1 MSQAPLTLTARDKP
15 AIRAPSPA
23 AGQAQIVES
32 PLQLQ
37 LAAEVKPPEAKPP
50 ATVQRGDDRVIPL
63 EIIVNGAKS
72 GTWLLLERAGELYA
86 PRDAFAEWR
95 LTLTAGAPAINF
107 RGEQYFPLSAV
118 PGYRVRLDSANQ
130 SVELLFSPNAF
141 AATRLTQPLSKRPV
155 VSPVLPSVFF
165 NYDLS
170 YTTSA
175 LRDAPSIQDLGLVT
189 ETGISTGWGV
199 LTNTGL
205 GRNLTGD
212 NALGL
217 ARTFTRLETTF
228 TKDFPDKNHTLR
240 LGDTTSLGGSL
251 GRDFYFG
258 GIQYGTNFAL
268 TPGFISQPLPIFRG
282 LSEAPSTV
290 ELFINDV
297 LRQSS
302 RVPTGPFTVGNFPI
316 MTGGGQAQLVVR
328 DVLGRETVTT
338 IPFFT
343 SARLLA
349 AGLDEWRVEAGSLR
363 RNLGTDSSNYD
374 TGFASGTW
382 RHGYDD
388 ALTLEG
394 RADAGTQLQTLW
406 LSAVSALPGQ
416 FLGRVGWAGSQDD
429 RLGNGGAWL
438 LGLERIG
445 LRSSLQ
451 AQVKEAS
458 RDFRNL
464 ALEETVLPTRQEVA
478 GNWTYTTGSAGTFGV
493 GFASIDRYDFG
504 RVTTS
509 SANYTIRIGPRA
521 SLILNATRAI
531 AGASAN
537 FVGATLILPMGGYR
551 IASVNAAVREG
562 QSDLFATVSESPAN
576 DTGFGWRLL
585 AGQQQNQE
593 RAEAGANYLGRYGQV
608 SSEISTG
615 RDQTTVRLGANGGL
629 VFADRQL
636 FATRRVDESFAVA
649 EVAGYGG
656 VGIGI
661 GLGGQVLTRTDK
673 DGIALIPRMMAYQ
686 ENSVRVDPNELPM
699 SAELDS
705 IEQVVVPPWRSA
717 VKVVF
722 PVRSGR
728 GALLRIVF
736 DDGDVAP
743 AGAIAKIKGD
753 SQEFYVARR
762 GEAFVTGLQAT
773 NRVMLNWK
781 NQQCEFEVTLPA
793 ATPDE
798 IPRLGPLLCTGVTR

>member
-1 MSQAPLTLTARDKP
+1 MP
-15 AIRAPSPA
+15 AIARP
-23 AGQAQIVES
+23 
-32 PLQLQ
+32 
-37 LAAEVKPPEAKPP
+37 
-50 ATVQRGDDRVIPL
+50 GDDRVTPL
-63 EIIVNGAKS
+63 EVIVNGAKS

-95 LTLTAGAPAINF
+95 VTLPDGVPAINF
-107 RGEQYFPLSAV
+107 RGEAYLPLSAV
-118 PGYRVRLDSANQ
+118 PGYRVRLDAANQ
-130 SVELLFSPNAF
+130 AVELLFSPDAF
-141 AATRLTQPLSKRPV
+141 AATRLTQPLLKRPV

-175 LRDAPSIQDLGLVT
+175 LREAPSTQDLGLVT
-189 ETGISTGWGV
+189 ELGFSTGWGV
-199 LTNTGL
+199 LTSTAV

-212 NALGL
+212 NTLGL
-217 ARTFTRLETTF
+217 PRTFTRLETTF

-240 LGDTTSLGGSL
+240 LGDTTSLGGML

-290 ELFINDV
+290 ELYVNDV

-302 RVPTGPFTVGNFPI
+302 RVPTGPFTVGNFPL

-349 AGLDEWRVEAGSLR
+349 AGLDEWRVEAGGVR
-363 RNLGTDSSNYD
+363 RDLGTDSSNYD
-374 TGFASGTW
+374 TGFVSGTW
-382 RHGYDD
+382 RHGYND

-406 LSAVSALPGQ
+406 LGAASALPGQ
-416 FLGRVGWAGSQDD
+416 FLGKFGWVGSQDD
-429 RLGNGGAWL
+429 RRGSGGAWL

-451 AQVKEAS
+451 VQVKEAT

-464 ALEETVLPTRQEVA
+464 ALDEMVLPTRQEVA
-478 GNWTYTTGSAGTFGV
+478 GNWTYTTDGVGTFGL
-493 GFASIDRYDFG
+493 GFASIDRYDFE
-504 RVTTS
+504 RVTTAS
-509 SANYTIRIGPRA
+509 LNHTIRIGARA

-537 FVGATLILPMGGYR
+537 FVGVTLIVPMGGYR

-562 QSDLFATVSESPAN
+562 QNDLYATVSESPAN
-576 DTGFGWRLL
+576 DAGFGWRLL
-585 AGQQQNQE
+585 AGQQQDRE
-593 RAEAGANYLGRYGQV
+593 RAEAGATYLGRYGQV
-608 SSEISTG
+608 SGEVSAG
-615 RDQTTVRLGANGGL
+615 HDQTSVRLGATGGL
-629 VFADRQL
+629 VFADRHL
-636 FATRRVDESFAVA
+636 FATRRLDQSFAVA
-649 EVAGYGG
+649 EVAGYGR
-656 VGIGI
+656 VGI
-661 GLGGQVLTRTDK
+661 GLGGQVLTHTDA
-673 DGIALIPRMMAYQ
+673 DGIALIPRLMAYQ
-686 ENSVRVDPNELPM
+686 DNSVRVDPNELPI

-705 IEQVVVPPWRSA
+705 IEQIAVPPWRSA

-722 PVRSGR
+722 PVRTGQ

-762 GEAFVTGLQAT
+762 GEAFVTGLQPT
-773 NRVMLNWK
+773 NRVLLNWK
-781 NQQCEFEVTLPA
+781 NQQCEFEVRLPA

-798 IPRLGPLLCTGVTR
+798 IPRVGPLLCTGVAR

>member
-1 MSQAPLTLTARDKP
+1 M
-15 AIRAPSPA
+15 
-23 AGQAQIVES
+23 
-32 PLQLQ
+32 
-37 LAAEVKPPEAKPP
+37 
-50 ATVQRGDDRVIPL
+50 IPL
-63 EIIVNGAKS
+63 EVIVNGAKS
-72 GTWLLLERAGELYA
+72 GTWLLLERAGALYA
-86 PRDAFAEWR
+86 PRDAFQEWR
-95 LTLTAGAPAINF
+95 LILDPGISAINF
-107 RGEQYFPLSAV
+107 RGEPYFPLSAV
-118 PGYRVRLDSANQ
+118 PGYRVRMDAANQ
-130 SVELLFSPNAF
+130 SVELLFSPDAF
-141 AATRLTQPLSKRPV
+141 AATRLTQGLQKRPV

-165 NYDLS
+165 NYDLN

-189 ETGISTGWGV
+189 ELGFSTGLGV
-199 LTNTGL
+199 LTSTGL

-212 NALGL
+212 NTLGRP
-217 ARTFTRLETTF
+217 RTVTRLETTF

-240 LGDTTSLGGSL
+240 LGDTTSFGGML

-268 TPGFISQPLPIFRG
+268 TPGFISQPLPVFRG
-282 LSEAPSTV
+282 LSEAPSSV
-290 ELFINDV
+290 ELYVNDV

-349 AGLDEWRVEAGSLR
+349 AGLDEWRVEAGSVR

-374 TGFASGTW
+374 TGFVSGSW
-382 RHGYDD
+382 RHGYTD

-394 RADAGTQLQTLW
+394 RADAGTKLQTLW
-406 LSAVSALPGQ
+406 LTAASALPWE
-416 FLGRVGWAGSQDD
+416 FLGKVGWAGSQDD
-429 RLGNGGAWL
+429 RRGSGDAWL

-445 LRSSLQ
+445 LRSSVQ
-451 AQVKEAS
+451 FQVKEAA
-458 RDFRNL
+458 REFRNL
-464 ALEETVLPTRQEVA
+464 ALDETVLPTRQEVA
-478 GNWTYTTGSAGTFGV
+478 GNWTYTTGNAGTVGL

-504 RVTTS
+504 RVTTA
-509 SANYTIRIGPRA
+509 SANYTMRIGARA
-521 SLILNATRAI
+521 SLTFNATRAI

-537 FVGATLILPMGGYR
+537 FVGATLILPLGGYR
-551 IASVNAAVREG
+551 VASVHAAVREG
-562 QSDLFATVSESPAN
+562 QSDLYATVSESPAN
-576 DTGFGWRLL
+576 DAGFGWRLL
-585 AGQQQNQE
+585 AGQQQDRE
-593 RAEAGANYLGRYGQV
+593 RAEGGVTYLGRYGQV
-608 SSEISTG
+608 SSEISAG
-615 RDQTTVRLGANGGL
+615 RDQTTLRLGANGGL

-636 FATRRVDESFAVA
+636 FATRRVDQSFAVA

-656 VGIGI
+656 VGIG
-661 GLGGQVLTRTDK
+661 LGGQVLTRTDEN
-673 DGIALIPRMMAYQ
+673 GVALIPRMMAYQ
-686 ENSVRVDPNELPM
+686 NNSVRVDPNELPM

-705 IEQVVVPPWRSA
+705 IEQIAVPPWRSA

-762 GEAFVTGLQAT
+762 GEAFVTGLQTT
-773 NRVMLNWK
+773 NRVVLIWK
-781 NQQCEFEVTLPA
+781 DKQCEFDVTLPPEN
-793 ATPDE
+793 PDE
-798 IPRLGPLLCTGVTR
+798 TPRVGPLLCKGVAR